1 MKKKINKEIRVKII
15 KNVFVIALIMLSG
28 SLLIS
33 IANADIKYYL
43 FNI

>member
-1 MKKKINKEIRVKII
+1 MKKKINKEIRIKII
-15 KNVFVIALIMLSG
+15 KNVFVIAFIMLSG

-33 IANADIKYYL
+33 MANADIKYNL